1 MDLITTPLPS
11 DMVSL
16 LQNVGDLA
24 ERRHVSTYAVGGFVR
39 DLLLGI
45 QNLDQDIDE
54 ERDLAGIPGQT
65 S

>member
-1 MDLITTPLPS
+1 LCCLRG
-11 DMVSL
+11 L
-16 LQNVGDLA
+16 
-24 ERRHVSTYAVGGFVR
+24 R
-39 DLLLGI
+39 I

>member
-1 MDLITTPLPS
+1 MDLITTHLPS

-24 ERRHVSTYAVGGFVR
+24 ERRHVSTYPVGGFVR
-39 DLLLGI
+39 DLLLGL
-45 QNLDQDIDE
+45 QNLDLDIDE
-54 ERDLAGIPGQT
+54 ERDLARIPGQT